1 MARMP
6 RAYRR
11 SAKYPP
17 PGQSHAKSIR
27 SGFIADRAIPVGVIG
42 ITRPSPADFDPVPCM
57 EGLLEAIGDVMST
70 EPTRSRLTVVDRR
83 LGTDRRDALP
93 DTNLERRR
101 GPGRRRSDFRRDADE
116 GTFDTEQMYFLKAI
130 EMWRREAKL
139 FDGAVPCWN
148 QVLQGIRSIG
158 YRRTA
163 MDTIRLTN
171 SEALLAESREASLEA
186 SPLEQAR
193 FQSAMETFRD
203 VTEVHLP
210 QWTDVL
216 EVIRRLGYRKVQPCG
231 FNLRGRIEEFTERP
245 DAPARVDRTGPEG
258 SGDQP
263 ASLNQSTF
271 FST

>member
-1 MARMP
+1 MGGR
-6 RAYRR
+6 
-11 SAKYPP
+11 
-17 PGQSHAKSIR
+17 
-27 SGFIADRAIPVGVIG
+27 
-42 ITRPSPADFDPVPCM
+42 
-57 EGLLEAIGDVMST
+57 LEAIQDVMST
-70 EPTRSRLTVVDRR
+70 EPTKSRPTVVDRR
-83 LGTDRRDALP
+83 LGTDRRDTQP

-139 FDGAVPCWN
+139 FDGAVPSWN

-163 MDTIRLTN
+163 VDTVRLSN
-171 SEALLAESREASLEA
+171 SAALFVEPREASLEP
-186 SPLEQAR
+186 SPLEHAR

-216 EVIRRLGYRKVQPCG
+216 EVIRRMGYRKVQPCG
-231 FNLRGRIEEFTERP
+231 FDLRGRIEEFTERP
-245 DAPARVDRTGPEG
+245 DAPARVDRTEREG
-258 SGDQP
+258 SDDQP
-263 ASLNQSTF
+263 ASLNQSAF
-271 FST
+271 FSP

>member
-1 MARMP
+1 
-6 RAYRR
+6 
-11 SAKYPP
+11 
-17 PGQSHAKSIR
+17 
-27 SGFIADRAIPVGVIG
+27 
-42 ITRPSPADFDPVPCM
+42 M

-163 MDTIRLTN
+163 VDTIRLTN